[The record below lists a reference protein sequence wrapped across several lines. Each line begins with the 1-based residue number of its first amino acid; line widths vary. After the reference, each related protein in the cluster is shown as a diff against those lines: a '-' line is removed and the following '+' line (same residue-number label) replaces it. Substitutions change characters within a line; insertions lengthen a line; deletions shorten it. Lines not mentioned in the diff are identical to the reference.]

1 MPLVRR
7 EMPALYNGI
16 SQQPT
21 PLRLTSQAEVNINC
35 LSSVVDGVAKRPPLQ
50 ELAVVSTSAYGAA
63 YVHTINR
70 SLVEQYTVVI
80 TNGNI
85 VIFAMDGTPRTVNF
99 PHGTGYLSS
108 TTPQTTFNCV
118 TVADYTFVLNKNVV
132 VAMAGVSVDQTPV
145 PIDYATV
152 PFTSF
157 DGGPYQ
163 QYDPNPA
170 GTTLRGTVQ
179 SFASLP
185 GQPGV
190 AGAGPTTGDIY
201 LVQGDGTDSGFGG
214 FYVLW
219 SGGVWNETVKPG
231 IANLIDATTMP
242 WALIRN
248 SDGTFTFTP
257 FSWKPRVVGD
267 ETLNPNPSFVGRTL
281 RDIFFS
287 RNRLGV
293 TADQNCIFSAV
304 GDFGNYY
311 RLTVMDLLA
320 SDVVD
325 LAVSST
331 SVAYLNFGVPFYN
344 NFMLFSDQ
352 SQFQLNVTGEM
363 TPTTVS
369 LDAVTSYQ
377 MSTVA
382 RPVGI
387 GSDVYFVSEKS
398 NFATVWDYFI
408 RSDVIV
414 NTAEDITAH
423 APRYIPAG
431 VIKLASST
439 ERDMLFVLTTGAQ
452 SSIYVYKFFWLNG
465 QKVQSCWN
473 VWTFDALDTI
483 LNCECLNSKL
493 YMVVQRGTQVRLG
506 FIDLM
511 PQVTVPNLSFDVL
524 LDNRVLIK
532 GTWSSTPN
540 TTAFTLPYACDPT
553 TFNMVR
559 GGATNTFG
567 LPAWGGL
574 AGALIDPSTYVFSN
588 GNKTVTVPGN
598 ATSVSAGAD
607 VYAGENYNQVFTFSQ
622 FFMND
627 PRTNVAITTG
637 RLQLKSLTVFYV
649 GTAYFQTVVDSYGV
663 GSSGSQQTEQLS
675 IGNLSTFDAKTVGES
690 SLILGTPIFASG
702 AYTFTVMGDSR
713 TTSITLQNNSPYMSR
728 FQGAEWEALYYNRA
742 N

>member
-7 EMPALYNGI
+7 ELPALYNGI

-35 LSSVVDGVAKRPPLQ
+35 LSSVVDGVAKRPPIQ
-50 ELAVVSTSAYGAA
+50 ELAIVSTSAYGAA

-70 SLVEQYTVVI
+70 SILEQYTVVI

-99 PHGTGYLSS
+99 PHGTGYLAAAS
-108 TTPQTTFNCV
+108 PQTTFNAV
-118 TVADYTFVLNKNVV
+118 TVADYTFIVNKSVT
-132 VAMAGVSVDQTPV
+132 VAMTAGGTDQAAV
-145 PIDYATV
+145 PANYAGIRYNQDLAV
-152 PFTSF
+152 NGS
-157 DGGPYQ
+157 YV
-163 QYDPNPA
+163 QYPPNPP
-170 GTTLRGTVQ
+170 GTTLKGTVQ
-179 SFASLP
+179 TFAALP

-190 AGAGPTTGDIY
+190 AGAGPTNGDIY
-201 LVQGDGTDSGFGG
+201 LVQGSSTDTGFGG

-231 IANLIDATTMP
+231 IQNLIDATTMP

-248 SDGTFTFTP
+248 ADGTFTFTP

-267 ETLNPNPSFVGRTL
+267 DTLNPVPSFVGRPL
-281 RDIFFS
+281 RDIFFA
-287 RNRLGV
+287 RNRLGI

-304 GDFGNYY
+304 GDFGNFF

-352 SQFQLNVTGEM
+352 AQFQLNVTGEM
-363 TPTTVS
+363 TPTTCS

-414 NTAEDITAH
+414 NSAEELTAH
-423 APRYIPAG
+423 VPRFIPAG
-431 VIKLASST
+431 VIKLTASA
-439 ERDMLFVLTTGAQ
+439 ERDMLFLLTTGAQ
-452 SSIYVYKFFWLNG
+452 SSLYVYKFFWLSG
-465 QKVQSCWN
+465 QKVQSAWSN
-473 VWTFDALDTI
+473 WVFDPSDTI

-493 YMVVQRGTQVRLG
+493 YMVIQRGTQVRLG

-511 PQVTVPNLSFDVL
+511 PQVTVSDLTFDVL
-524 LDNRVLIK
+524 LDNRVSIL
-532 GTWSSTPN
+532 GVWSSVPN
-540 TTAFTLPYACDPT
+540 TTAFTLPYACNPA

-559 GGATNTFG
+559 SGPTS
-567 LPAWGGL
+567 WGTL
-574 AGALIDPSTYVFSN
+574 AGALVDPTTYTFSN

-598 ATSVSAGAD
+598 TTAGH
-607 VYAGENYNQVFTFSQ
+607 VYAGENYNQVYTFSQ
-622 FFMND
+622 FFQQDM
-627 PRTNVAITTG
+627 RTNVAITTG
-637 RLQLKSLTVFYV
+637 RLQLKTLFVYYV
-649 GTAYFQTVVDSYGV
+649 GTAYFTTVVDSYGV
-663 GSSGSQQTEQLS
+663 GGAGSQQSES
-675 IGNLSTFDAKTVGES
+675 ISVGNFSTFDAKTVGEA
-690 SLILGTPIFASG
+690 SLILGTPVFASG
-702 AYTFTVMGDSR
+702 VYAFTIMGDSR

-742 N
+742 A

>member
-7 EMPALYNGI
+7 ELPALYNGV

-35 LSSVVDGVAKRPPLQ
+35 LSSVVDGVAKRPPIQ
-50 ELAVVSTSAYGAA
+50 HLAIVSNSAYGAA
-63 YVHTINR
+63 YIATINR
-70 SLVEQYTVVI
+70 AVNEQYTVVI

-85 VIFAMDGTPRTVNF
+85 QVFSNTDGSARTVHF
-99 PHGTGYLSS
+99 PNGTSYL
-108 TTPQTTFNCV
+108 TAATPQTIFNAV
-118 TVADYTFVLNKNVV
+118 TVADYTFILNKNVT
-132 VAMAGVSVDQTPV
+132 VAMASVGADQSAAPVS
-145 PIDYATV
+145 YAALRAIGTDL
-152 PFTSF
+152 PAN
-157 DGGPYQ
+157 PYQ
-163 QYDPNPA
+163 QYAPNPS

-179 SFASLP
+179 TFAALP

-190 AGAGPTTGDIY
+190 AGAGPSVGDVY
-201 LVQGDGTDSGFGG
+201 LVQGSATDTGFGG
-214 FYVLW
+214 FYVIW
-219 SGGVWNETVKPG
+219 SGGVWNETVLPG
-231 IANLIDATTMP
+231 IANMIDNTTMP
-242 WALIRN
+242 WALIHN
-248 SDGTFTFTP
+248 ADDTFTFTP

-267 ETLNPNPSFVGRTL
+267 ATLNPNPSFVGRTL
-281 RDIFFS
+281 RDIFFT

-304 GDFGNYY
+304 GDFGNFY

-331 SVAYLNFGVPFYN
+331 AVAYLNFGVPFYN

-352 SQFQLNVTGEM
+352 NQFQLNVVGEL

-369 LDAVTSYQ
+369 LDSVTQYQ

-414 NTAEDITAH
+414 NSAEEITAH
-423 APRYIPAG
+423 VPRYIPAG

-439 ERDMLFVLTTGAQ
+439 ERDMLFLLTTGAQ
-452 SSIYVYKFFWLNG
+452 SNLYIYKFFWLNG

-473 VWTFDALDTI
+473 QWNFDPSDTI
-483 LNCECLNSKL
+483 LNCECVNSKL
-493 YMVVQRGTQVRLG
+493 YLVIQRGTQIRFG

-511 PQVTVPNLSFDVL
+511 PQVTVTDLPFDVL
-524 LDNRVLIK
+524 MDNRVVLL
-532 GTWSSTPN
+532 GVYSSTPN
-540 TTAFTLPYACDPT
+540 TTSFTLPYACNPAN
-553 TFNMVR
+553 FNIVR
-559 GGATNTFG
+559 GGAWST
-567 LPAWGGL
+567 LS
-574 AGALIDPSTYVFSN
+574 GALVDPTTYTFSN
-588 GNKTVTVPGN
+588 GNKTITVPGN
-598 ATSVSAGAD
+598 VSAAT
-607 VYAGENYNQVFTFSQ
+607 VYGGENYNQVFTFSQ
-622 FFMND
+622 FFQND
-627 PRTNVAITTG
+627 PRTNTAIITG
-637 RLQLKSLTVFYV
+637 RLQLTTLFITYV
-649 GTAYFQTVVDSYGV
+649 NTAYFQTYVDSYGI
-663 GSSGSQQTEQLS
+663 GSSGSSQTEQLTV
-675 IGNLSTFDAKTVGES
+675 GNLSTFDAKTVGES
-690 SLILGTPIFASG
+690 TLILGTPVFASG
-702 AYTFTVMGDSR
+702 VYAFTIMGDSR

-742 N
+742 Q